1 MYRSRLNKTL
11 EKETRRNFFLVT
23 FGLILI
29 FILFIFFGTRL
40 LVQFSLLVEKK
51 GDATSAVDQNAVFVP
66 PPQLDYLPDATN
78 SPEITVKGSAVNG
91 EKVQLFVNGKKFKE
105 TDITANNS
113 FTFTN
118 IRLEKGVNTIKART
132 VSKDGKLSKYSDS
145 INIHYLSDPPELS
158 IYFPSDGQS
167 FTKENNPIR
176 VSGKTSQGAKVTVND
191 FWAIVDDDGNYYYT
205 LLLRGGENFIKVKA
219 VDKAG
224 NTTERE
230 IKVTY
235 SE

>member
-11 EKETRRNFFLVT
+11 EKETRRNFLLVT
-23 FGLILI
+23 FGLILTFI
-29 FILFIFFGTRL
+29 FFIFFGTRL

-51 GDATSAVDQNAVFVP
+51 GDITSVDDQTAVFIP
-66 PPQLDYLPDATN
+66 PPQIDSLPDATN
-78 SPEITVKGSAVNG
+78 SAEILIKGSAVNG
-91 EKVQLFVNGKKFKE
+91 KKVQLFLNGKKFKE
-105 TDITANNS
+105 TNITADNS

-118 IRLEKGVNTIKART
+118 VRLEEGANTIKART
-132 VSKDGKLSKYSDS
+132 VLKDGKLSKYSDS
-145 INIHYLSDPPELS
+145 ITIHYLSDPPELS
-158 IYFPSDGQS
+158 IDFPSDGQS

-176 VSGKTSQGAKVTVND
+176 VSGRTSQSAKVTVND
-191 FWAIVDDDGNYYYT
+191 FWAIVDDDGNYHYS
-205 LLLRGGENFIKVKA
+205 LLLKGGENYIKIRA

-224 NTTERE
+224 NTTEKE

>member
-29 FILFIFFGTRL
+29 FILFTFFGTRL

-51 GDATSAVDQNAVFVP
+51 GETTSADDQNTVFVS
-66 PPQLDYLPDATN
+66 PPQLDSLPDATN
-78 SPEITVKGSAVNG
+78 SAEITVKGSAVNG
-91 EKVQLFVNGKKFKE
+91 DKVQLFVNGKKFKE

-118 IRLEKGVNTIKART
+118 VRLEKGANTIKART
-132 VSKDGKLSKYSDS
+132 VLQDGKLSRYSDS
-145 INIHYLSDPPELS
+145 ISIHYLSDPPELS

-176 VSGKTSQGAKVTVND
+176 VSGKTSQSVKVTVND
-191 FWAIVDDDGNYYYT
+191 FWAIVDDDGNYHYT
-205 LLLRGGENFIKVKA
+205 LLLKGGENYIKVKA

-224 NTTERE
+224 NTTEKE

>member
-23 FGLILI
+23 FGLILV

-51 GDATSAVDQNAVFVP
+51 GETTSADDQNAVFIP
-66 PPQLDYLPDATN
+66 PPQLDSLPDATN
-78 SPEITVKGSAVNG
+78 SAEITIKGSAVNG
-91 EKVQLFVNGKKFKE
+91 DKVQLFLNGKKFKE

-118 IRLEKGVNTIKART
+118 VRLEKGANTIKART
-132 VSKDGKLSKYSDS
+132 VLEDGKLSRYSDS
-145 INIHYLSDPPELS
+145 ISIYYLSDPPELS

-176 VSGKTSQGAKVTVND
+176 ISGKTSQSAKVTVND
-191 FWAIVDDDGNYYYT
+191 FWAIVDDEGNYHYT
-205 LLLRGGENFIKVKA
+205 LLLKGGENYIKVKA

-224 NTTERE
+224 NTTEKE

>member
-29 FILFIFFGTRL
+29 FILFTFFGTRL

-51 GDATSAVDQNAVFVP
+51 GETTSADDQNAVFVP
-66 PPQLDYLPDATN
+66 PPQLDSLPDATN
-78 SPEITVKGSAVNG
+78 SAEITVKGSAVNG
-91 EKVQLFVNGKKFKE
+91 DKVQLFVNGKKFKE

-118 IRLEKGVNTIKART
+118 VRLEKGANTIKART
-132 VSKDGKLSKYSDS
+132 VLQDGKLSRYSDS
-145 INIHYLSDPPELS
+145 ISIHYLSDPPELS

-176 VSGKTSQGAKVTVND
+176 VSGKTSQSAKVTVND
-191 FWAIVDDDGNYYYT
+191 FWAIVDDDGNYHYT
-205 LLLRGGENFIKVKA
+205 LLLKGGENYIKVKA

-224 NTTERE
+224 NTTEKE